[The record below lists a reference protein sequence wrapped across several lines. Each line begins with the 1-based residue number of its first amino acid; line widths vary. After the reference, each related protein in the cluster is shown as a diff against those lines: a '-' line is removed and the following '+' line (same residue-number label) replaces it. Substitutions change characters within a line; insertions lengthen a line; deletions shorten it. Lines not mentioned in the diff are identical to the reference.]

1 MTTPEAAA
9 SGVVLVWGCAARG
22 RSLIPSRPVPELSP
36 AKKAVYAWGD
46 HTVNTSLGALSL
58 VFLFFLTEI
67 AGLDPLYAGAV
78 VWIARVFDA
87 VTDPLMG
94 RISDGTRWRIGRR
107 RPFFFIGVLPFGA
120 SFSLLW
126 TTPFEG
132 QLAMFGY
139 YSLSYMALSL
149 STTILSVPYL
159 ALIPEMAKSY
169 DERTSLNT
177 FRSGAAVLG
186 TVVAAA
192 MPKLVEALGGGAAGY
207 ALAGSVLGVWLILP
221 WPAVFAVSFERP
233 QEHNTRQEGSVFQGM
248 RELAQHPSYLRLCA
262 LFLTCRISVDVVG
275 LSFLFYFTYWLKRPG
290 DFSLTLFCMLAVVVV
305 SLPFWLAIA
314 KHHDKHKLFCVG
326 ASWWVLIQLG
336 MLAVTPEWPR
346 ASIFLFAALAGVGY
360 AMADLMPW
368 AMVGEVID
376 EDELRCGVRRE
387 GLYNG
392 TFTFVRK
399 AGGATAYLLAGLFLK
414 AAGYVQNAGPGVE
427 QPESALL
434 AIRLLTCL
442 VPAIFLCI
450 AIALAWH
457 YPLSR
462 RRHQEIL
469 AALDARHSRL
479 RDEAQ
484 PEEEAT

>member
-1 MTTPEAAA
+1 
-9 SGVVLVWGCAARG
+9 VG
-22 RSLIPSRPVPELSP
+22 RSLISSRLVSELTP

-46 HTVNTSLGALSL
+46 HAVNTSLGALSL

-94 RISDGTRWRIGRR
+94 RISDRTTWRMGRR
-107 RPFFFIGVLPFGA
+107 RPYFFIGLLPFGA
-120 SFSLLW
+120 SFALLW

-132 QLAMFGY
+132 QFAMFGFY
-139 YSLSYMALSL
+139 ALTYMALSL
-149 STTILSVPYL
+149 STTVLSVPYL
-159 ALIPEMAKSY
+159 ALIPEMAKGY

-186 TVVAAA
+186 TFVAAA
-192 MPKLVEALGGGAAGY
+192 MPRFVEALGGGAAGY
-207 ALAGSVLGVWLILP
+207 AAAGSLLGVWLIVP
-221 WPAVFAVSFERP
+221 WPAVFAVSYERP
-233 QEHNTRQEGSVFQGM
+233 EEHNSRQEGSLFQGM
-248 RELAQHPSYLRLCA
+248 RELAQHPSYLRLCG
-262 LFLTCRISVDVVG
+262 LFLSCRIAVDVVG

-314 KHHDKHKLFCVG
+314 KRNDKHRLFCFG
-326 ASWWVLIQLG
+326 AAWWVLIQLG
-336 MLAVTPEWPR
+336 MMAVTPEWPR
-346 ASIFLFAALAGVGY
+346 SSIFFLAAFAGIGY

-376 EDELRCGVRRE
+376 EDELRGGVRRE

-414 AAGYVQNAGPGVE
+414 AAGYVQNSGPGIE
-427 QPESALL
+427 QPESALM
-434 AIRLLTCL
+434 AIRLLTCF

-450 AIALAWH
+450 AIALAWN

-462 RRHQEIL
+462 RRHQEIV
-469 AALDARHSRL
+469 AALHARHSQL
-479 RDEAQ
+479 RPEARSQ
-484 PEEEAT
+484 EGGTG